1 MKKYLDDVRALIKSR
16 AYVFCVF
23 AVALISFG
31 YAAFNT
37 SMSIDDTEYDRYV
50 GSGNVM
56 LGAGRFGIWFWSF
69 IIGKWENSYL
79 IDVFAV
85 FLFVFAAINF
95 CVLFKRVSNGK
106 ISLAALTVFSC
117 LFISYPL
124 MNEIWEYTGANASI
138 CGSFL
143 LVSIS
148 LLLVHSFIHSEK
160 KLKNLLLL
168 LAAVPLMTLV
178 CAGYESV
185 VSVYIFFVF
194 AVLALQIIYGEE
206 KEKKFK
212 EILKQGLIYA
222 GVLVLGLVFRI
233 VIHKVIL
240 ALFNIAPATNG
251 ATSILWG
258 TMPAKDIILKLL
270 DNWFTMYIFRG
281 VIYLPLGVL
290 VASGI
295 AFLIMGIVAAKKHS
309 PWLILLGAGMILSL
323 ILLSLVQGVYSP
335 YRTCQVFAAFCAFTG
350 MMLISAFP
358 KGETK
363 TKTALRICAIT
374 LCGVLCFYQAS
385 YLNYFLELNHRRS
398 EAEEAIIR
406 QINYDLKADYPADKP
421 VIFVGKHTLSAT
433 FSEAASVPLESK
445 EWNIYVR
452 LCAKYYALTG
462 RDFDINSPPR
472 KLPDS
477 NINSLLWWSIT
488 EFEQE
493 PMAKYFAYYGCDFV
507 PADFEKY
514 YGAANEEAVSMP
526 AYPQKGYIKDMGDYL
541 IVKMQ

>member
-1 MKKYLDDVRALIKSR
+1 MKKYLDDVRALINSKK
-16 AYVFCVF
+16 YVFCVL
-23 AVALISFG
+23 AIALISFG

-37 SMSIDDTEYDRYV
+37 SLSIDDTEYDRYV
-50 GSGNVM
+50 GLGNVM

-69 IIGKWENSYL
+69 IEGKWENSYL
-79 IDVFAV
+79 IDIFAV
-85 FLFVFAAINF
+85 FMFVFSCINF
-95 CVLFKRVSNGK
+95 CVLFKRISKGK
-106 ISLAALTVFSC
+106 IGLGALTVFSC

-143 LVSIS
+143 LVSVS
-148 LLLVHSFIHSEK
+148 LLLIHSFIHSEK
-160 KLKNLLLL
+160 KLKNCLS
-168 LAAVPLMTLV
+168 LALSAPLMTLV

-185 VSVYIFFVF
+185 VSVYIFLVF
-194 AVLALQIIYGEE
+194 ALLALQIIYGEE
-206 KEKKFK
+206 KEKKFS

-222 GVLVLGLVFRI
+222 GILAVSGLGRI
-233 VIHKVIL
+233 VIHKIIL
-240 ALFNIAPATNG
+240 AVFNIHPSTNG
-251 ATSILWG
+251 ATQILWG
-258 TMPAKDIILKLL
+258 TVPTRDIITRLF
-270 DNWFTMYIFRG
+270 DDWFTRYIFRG

-295 AFLIMGIVAAKKHS
+295 AFVVMGIIAAKKHS
-309 PWLILLGAGMILSL
+309 PIILFTGVGMLFSL
-323 ILLSLVQGVYSP
+323 ILLSVVQGVYSP

-350 MMLISAFP
+350 MMLVSAFP
-358 KGETK
+358 KGVSK
-363 TKTALRICAIT
+363 TKNALRICAFT
-374 LCGVLCFYQAS
+374 LCGLLCFYQAS

-406 QINYDLKADYPADKP
+406 QINYDLKSDFDSEKG
-421 VIFVGKHTLSAT
+421 VIFVGKHTLSPT
-433 FSEAASVPLESK
+433 ITEAASVPVDSK
-445 EWNIYVR
+445 AWNIYVR

-472 KLPDS
+472 KLPET

-493 PMAKYFAYYGCDFV
+493 PMAKYFGYYGCDFV

-514 YGAANEEAVSMP
+514 YGAANEEAVNMP
-526 AYPQKGYIKDMGDYL
+526 AYPQKGYIKDMGDYI